1 MIGAK
6 SSSRCSNE
14 ITNVRWLFPRKLIE
28 FYRFVIKLG
37 KVLLDEFLERFSKK
51 FLVGNLL
58 EKVAKP
64 K

>member
-1 MIGAK
+1 MEKVRRGARTRF
-6 SSSRCSNE
+6 S
-14 ITNVRWLFPRKLIE
+14 NVRWLFPRKLIE
-28 FYRFVIKLG
+28 FYQFVIKLG

-64 K
+64 T